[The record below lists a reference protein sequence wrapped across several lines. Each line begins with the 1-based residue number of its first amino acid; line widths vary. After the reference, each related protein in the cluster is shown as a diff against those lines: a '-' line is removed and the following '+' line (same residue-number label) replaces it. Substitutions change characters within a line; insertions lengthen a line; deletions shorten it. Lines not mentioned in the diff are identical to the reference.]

1 MSRLGFLAGAL
12 LMAAGLLLLLLIAM
26 GIGLM
31 PDGAD
36 ASLLGVDIRSFMTI
50 AAGLSLASGI
60 TLVGLN
66 VGDWKHPK
74 PQREKLDEAA
84 ITETSW
90 RLK

>member
-66 VGDWKHPK
+66 VGDWKRPK
-74 PQREKLDEAA
+74 PQREKLDERA

>member
-1 MSRLGFLAGAL
+1 MRPIGFLAGVL
-12 LMAAGLLLLLLIAM
+12 LVAAGLLMLLLIAL

-36 ASLLGVDIRSFMTI
+36 ASLLGVDIRSLMTI
-50 AAGLSLASGI
+50 AAGLGLASGI

-66 VGDWKHPK
+66 VGDLKHPK
-74 PQREKLDEAA
+74 PQGEKLDEAA